1 MRKKRVALHSN
12 FSLANTGFGRT
23 MKFLLSYLYKTGKY
37 EISEYSA
44 GPITWSHPMCKA
56 MPWPCYGA
64 QPDNPMELEPFRS
77 DPAQMTAIEYG
88 AYNIDRFLKQQK
100 PDVLIMTEDIW
111 GIPYFDKPWINKFP
125 HVFWTPIDSTPIL
138 PIFEQNKDKFG
149 HLWVKARFAK
159 DALAKKGIASE
170 YYPDLIGSHEFYPL
184 SKDQKK
190 LIRHKY
196 GIADNTLVFG
206 FVFRNQ
212 LRKLVGTLI
221 EGFSIFKKENPNVD
235 AKLFLHT
242 SWSDPKGWRIHDF
255 INRFGVRREDVL
267 TTHVCRSCRNISVR
281 SFYGENG
288 PCLSCKSKD
297 SVVTCSPSIG
307 VNEKELNELYNICT
321 AYVHPATSGGFEM
334 PVAEALFSGLPVAV
348 ADYSFGSNYTINPEV
363 FNLDYSI
370 YSEMGSQFDKSQ
382 IDPLSIAKFM
392 QKIADL
398 SAEERDELGN
408 RLREWAVEEFDGNK
422 VCERIEKF
430 IDELPLSDYQF
441 DFEASSDLRENYLKN
456 VIIQNGK
463 KRILIVEPGG
473 LSECLNSAVFIE
485 QLEGKY
491 PKEEWDYYV
500 ATNYPQMFMHLPY
513 VIKVF
518 KHSDL
523 LNNTLYL
530 EGIGTHQG
538 YFDLAFHP
546 ESIRSNPDLVKVNY

>member
-44 GPITWSHPMCKA
+44 GPINWSHPMCKS
-56 MPWPCYGA
+56 MPWPCFGA
-64 QPDNPMELEPFRS
+64 QPDNPMELEPFRG

-159 DALAKKGIASE
+159 EALDKKGIKSE
-170 YYPDLIGSHEFYPL
+170 YFPDLIGSHEFYPL
-184 SKDQKK
+184 SAEEKK
-190 LIRHKY
+190 SVRRKY
-196 GIADNTLVFG
+196 GIADDTLIFG

-242 SWSDPKGWRIHDF
+242 SWSDPKGWRIQDF
-255 INRFGVRREDVL
+255 MYRFGVRREDVL
-267 TTHVCRSCRNISVR
+267 TTHVCRACKNISVR
-281 SFYGENG
+281 PFYGENG
-288 PCLSCKSKD
+288 PCLACKTKD
-297 SVVTCSPSIG
+297 SVTTCSPSVG
-307 VNEKELNELYNICT
+307 VSEKELNELYNICT

-334 PVAEALFSGLPVAV
+334 PVAEALFSGLPIAV
-348 ADYSFGSNYTINPEV
+348 ADYSFGSNYTVNPEV
-363 FNLDYSI
+363 FNLEYSI

-382 IDPLSIAKFM
+382 INPLSIAEFM
-392 QKIADL
+392 QKITNL
-398 SAEERDELGN
+398 SVEEREELSK
-408 RLREWAVEEFDGNK
+408 RLRAWAVEEFDGNK

-430 IDELPLSDYQF
+430 IDELPLSDYAF

-456 VIIQNGK
+456 VIVENGK

-473 LSECLNSAVFIE
+473 LSECLNSAVLIE

-530 EGIGTHQG
+530 EGIGGHKG

-546 ESIRSNPDLVKVNY
+546 ESIRSNTDLIKVNY